1 MIFHKHRSLPP
12 PILLRQFRINNKW
25 ATFPG
30 YPSIRITCF
39 VLMKFVYSQ
48 QKKYH
53 MGTKIALLHIMKS
66 NFDKILTERYIPRN
80 IQAKKDELGCVKL
93 PAGSLICPVDFK
105 PVTNKEGKK
114 VTAIKYSLK
123 HEEYHGSGIQ
133 ISDECKMAMIYLI
146 IINVFKH
153 VFLRNRMHGG
163 NRDQIEINTNDF
175 IDILSDGCAY
185 FCYRHVLRDSH
196 EDMNY
201 QLISLKAW
209 AEGEIMIALSDI
221 IKYKHRASKTP
232 RIKDMFVKKGESVYT
247 CLDKNLD
254 SNTRRWMA
262 NKSRK
267 LNRVKMLSKIIF
279 SARNRNINKIYK
291 VTKKRTVKFNVSYLM
306 DRLNIKLSKEGMM
319 LISQRTVYRM
329 IKEVLSM
336 CCKTI
341 SDLYDEVKKNNGI
354 VNTKDR
360 KNITIGHL
368 RLSYRGTIMHIII
381 AEDFIKDVFLEVKG
395 SEMSKAG

>member
-1 MIFHKHRSLPP
+1 
-12 PILLRQFRINNKW
+12 
-25 ATFPG
+25 
-30 YPSIRITCF
+30 
-39 VLMKFVYSQ
+39 
-48 QKKYH
+48 
-53 MGTKIALLHIMKS
+53 MGTKIGILHIMKS
-66 NFDKILTERYIPRN
+66 NFDKIITERYTPRN
-80 IQAKKDELGCVKL
+80 IQVKKDELGCVKL

-123 HEEYHGSGIQ
+123 HDEYHGSGIQ

-163 NRDQIEINTNDF
+163 NRDQIEINTKDF

-221 IKYKHRASKTP
+221 IKYKHKASKTP

-247 CLDKNLD
+247 CLDKSLD
-254 SNTRRWMA
+254 SNTRRRMA

-306 DRLNIKLSKEGMM
+306 NRLNIKLSKEGMM

-329 IKEVLSM
+329 IKDVLSM

-360 KNITIGHL
+360 KSVTIGHL

-381 AEDFIKDVFLEVKG
+381 AEDYIRDVFLRVKG
-395 SEMSKAG
+395 VEMSKAG

>member
-1 MIFHKHRSLPP
+1 MGDLHRLPIHP
-12 PILLRQFRINNKW
+12 NNLFRIDE
-25 ATFPG
+25 
-30 YPSIRITCF
+30 TCIF
-39 VLMKFVYSQ
+39 AA
-48 QKKYH
+48 KKKKT
-53 MGTKIALLHIMKS
+53 MGTKIALLQKMKS
-66 NFDKILTERYIPRN
+66 NFDKILTEKYIPRN
-80 IQAKKDELGCVKL
+80 IQTKKDELGCVKL

-114 VTAIKYSLK
+114 VTAIKYSSK
-123 HEEYHGSGIQ
+123 HEEYHGSGIR

-146 IINVFKH
+146 IINVLKH
-153 VFLRNRMHGG
+153 VFLRKRMQDG

-221 IKYKHRASKTP
+221 IKYKHKASKTP

-254 SNTRRWMA
+254 SNTRRRMA

-267 LNRVKMLSKIIF
+267 LDRVRILSKIIF
-279 SARNRNINKIYK
+279 RARTRNVHHIYK
-291 VTKKRTVKFNVSYLM
+291 VTKRKTVKFNVAYL
-306 DRLNIKLSKEGMM
+306 LNELNKKLIGIGMRE
-319 LISQRTVYRM
+319 ISQSTIYRY
-329 IKEVLSM
+329 ISM
-336 CCKTI
+336 FLDMCKKNI
-341 SDLYDEVKKNNGI
+341 SDLYDEVKKYNGI
-354 VNTKDR
+354 ANTKDR
-360 KNITIGHL
+360 KNVTIGCL
-368 RLSYRGTIMHIII
+368 RLLYKGKYMHILIST
-381 AEDFIKDVFLEVKG
+381 EYIKDVFLGEK
-395 SEMSKAG
+395 SYEMSKAG

>member
-1 MIFHKHRSLPP
+1 
-12 PILLRQFRINNKW
+12 
-25 ATFPG
+25 
-30 YPSIRITCF
+30 
-39 VLMKFVYSQ
+39 MKLVYSQ
-48 QKKYH
+48 KIKST
-53 MGTKIALLHIMKS
+53 MGTKIGILHIMKS
-66 NFDKILTERYIPRN
+66 NFDKILTERYTPRN

-221 IKYKHRASKTP
+221 IKYKHKASKTP

-291 VTKKRTVKFNVSYLM
+291 VTKKKE
-306 DRLNIKLSKEGMM
+306 LSN
-319 LISQRTVYRM
+319 
-329 IKEVLSM
+329 SM
-336 CCKTI
+336 C
-341 SDLYDEVKKNNGI
+341 
-354 VNTKDR
+354 
-360 KNITIGHL
+360 
-368 RLSYRGTIMHIII
+368 HILWI
-381 AEDFIKDVFLEVKG
+381 D
-395 SEMSKAG
+395 

>member
-1 MIFHKHRSLPP
+1 MGDLHRLPIHP
-12 PILLRQFRINNKW
+12 NNLFRIDE
-25 ATFPG
+25 
-30 YPSIRITCF
+30 TCIF
-39 VLMKFVYSQ
+39 AA
-48 QKKYH
+48 KKKPT
-53 MGTKIALLHIMKS
+53 MGTKIGILHIMRS
-66 NFDKILTERYIPRN
+66 NFDKILTERYTPRN
-80 IQAKKDELGCVKL
+80 IQAKKDELGCIKL

-163 NRDQIEINTNDF
+163 DRDQIEINTKDF

-221 IKYKHRASKTP
+221 IKYKHKASKTP

-254 SNTRRWMA
+254 SNTRRRMA

-279 SARNRNINKIYK
+279 SARNKNINKIYK

-360 KNITIGHL
+360 KNVNIGHL
-368 RLSYRGTIMHIII
+368 RLSYRGNIMHIII
-381 AEDFIKDVFLEVKG
+381 AEDFIKDVFLGVKG

>member
-1 MIFHKHRSLPP
+1 MGDLHRLPIHP
-12 PILLRQFRINNKW
+12 NNLFRIDE
-25 ATFPG
+25 
-30 YPSIRITCF
+30 TCIF
-39 VLMKFVYSQ
+39 AE
-48 QKKYH
+48 KKKT
-53 MGTKIALLHIMKS
+53 MGTKIGILHIMKS
-66 NFDKILTERYIPRN
+66 NFDKILTERYTPRN

-221 IKYKHRASKTP
+221 IKYKHKASKTP

-254 SNTRRWMA
+254 SNTRRRMA

-360 KNITIGHL
+360 KNVNIGHL

-381 AEDFIKDVFLEVKG
+381 AEDYIRDVFLGVKG
-395 SEMSKAG
+395 TEMSKAG

>member
-1 MIFHKHRSLPP
+1 MGDLRRLPIHP
-12 PILLRQFRINNKW
+12 NNLFRIDETCIFAANK
-25 ATFPG
+25 
-30 YPSIRITCF
+30 IT
-39 VLMKFVYSQ
+39 
-48 QKKYH
+48 
-53 MGTKIALLHIMKS
+53 MGTKIGILHIMKS
-66 NFDKILTERYIPRN
+66 NFDKILTEKYTPRN

-163 NRDQIEINTNDF
+163 NRDQIEINTKDF

-221 IKYKHRASKTP
+221 IKYKHKASKTQ

-254 SNTRRWMA
+254 SNTRRRMA

-279 SARNRNINKIYK
+279 SARNKNINKIYK

-360 KNITIGHL
+360 KNVNIGHL

-381 AEDFIKDVFLEVKG
+381 AEDYIRDVFLGVKG
-395 SEMSKAG
+395 TEMSKAG

>member
-1 MIFHKHRSLPP
+1 
-12 PILLRQFRINNKW
+12 
-25 ATFPG
+25 
-30 YPSIRITCF
+30 
-39 VLMKFVYSQ
+39 
-48 QKKYH
+48 
-53 MGTKIALLHIMKS
+53 MGTKIGLLHIMKS
-66 NFDKILTERYIPRN
+66 NFDKILTERYTPRN

-221 IKYKHRASKTP
+221 IKYKH
-232 RIKDMFVKKGESVYT
+232 
-247 CLDKNLD
+247 
-254 SNTRRWMA
+254 
-262 NKSRK
+262 K
-267 LNRVKMLSKIIF
+267 LVRPQ
-279 SARNRNINKIYK
+279 
-291 VTKKRTVKFNVSYLM
+291 
-306 DRLNIKLSKEGMM
+306 G
-319 LISQRTVYRM
+319 
-329 IKEVLSM
+329 
-336 CCKTI
+336 
-341 SDLYDEVKKNNGI
+341 
-354 VNTKDR
+354 
-360 KNITIGHL
+360 
-368 RLSYRGTIMHIII
+368 
-381 AEDFIKDVFLEVKG
+381 
-395 SEMSKAG
+395 

>member
-1 MIFHKHRSLPP
+1 
-12 PILLRQFRINNKW
+12 
-25 ATFPG
+25 
-30 YPSIRITCF
+30 
-39 VLMKFVYSQ
+39 
-48 QKKYH
+48 
-53 MGTKIALLHIMKS
+53 MGTKIRFLHIMKS

-80 IQAKKDELGCVKL
+80 IQTKKDELGCVKL

-123 HEEYHGSGIQ
+123 HEEYHGSGIR

-146 IINVFKH
+146 IINVSKH
-153 VFLRNRMHGG
+153 VFLRKRMQDG

-196 EDMNY
+196 EDINY

-209 AEGEIMIALSDI
+209 AEGEIRIALSDI
-221 IKYKHRASKTP
+221 IKYKHKASKIP

-254 SNTRRWMA
+254 SNTRRRMA

-267 LNRVKMLSKIIF
+267 LNRVKMLSSIIF
-279 SARNRNINKIYK
+279 SARKRNINKIYK

-306 DRLNIKLSKEGMM
+306 DRLNIKLSKEGM
-319 LISQRTVYRM
+319 LPISQRTVYRM
-329 IKEVLSM
+329 IKHVLSM

-341 SDLYDEVKKNNGI
+341 QDLYNEVKNNNGI
-354 VNTKDR
+354 INSKDR
-360 KNITIGHL
+360 KKINIGYL
-368 RLSYRGTIMHIII
+368 RLFYIGKKMHILISSDYII
-381 AEDFIKDVFLEVKG
+381 DVFLGEKPV
-395 SEMSKAG
+395 EMSKAG

>member
-1 MIFHKHRSLPP
+1 
-12 PILLRQFRINNKW
+12 
-25 ATFPG
+25 
-30 YPSIRITCF
+30 
-39 VLMKFVYSQ
+39 MKLVYSQ
-48 QKKYH
+48 QIKYA
-53 MGTKIALLHIMKS
+53 MGTKIGILHIMKS
-66 NFDKILTERYIPRN
+66 NFDKILTERYTPRN

-221 IKYKHRASKTP
+221 IKYKDKASKTP

-247 CLDKNLD
+247 CLDKKLD

-360 KNITIGHL
+360 KNVTIGHL
-368 RLSYRGTIMHIII
+368 RLSYRGKIMHIII
-381 AEDFIKDVFLEVKG
+381 AEDFIKDVFLGVKG

>member
-1 MIFHKHRSLPP
+1 MGDLHRLP
-12 PILLRQFRINNKW
+12 IHLNNLFRIDETCIFAENK
-25 ATFPG
+25 
-30 YPSIRITCF
+30 IT
-39 VLMKFVYSQ
+39 
-48 QKKYH
+48 
-53 MGTKIALLHIMKS
+53 MGTKIGVLHIMKS

-93 PAGSLICPVDFK
+93 PARSLICPVDFK

-146 IINVFKH
+146 IINVSKH

-163 NRDQIEINTNDF
+163 NIDQIEINTNDF

-221 IKYKHRASKTP
+221 IKYNHKASKTP

-319 LISQRTVYRM
+319 RISQRTVYRM

-360 KNITIGHL
+360 KNVTIGHL
-368 RLSYRGTIMHIII
+368 RLSYRGKIMHIII
-381 AEDFIKDVFLEVKG
+381 AEDFIKDVFLGVKG

>member
-1 MIFHKHRSLPP
+1 MGDLHRLPIHP
-12 PILLRQFRINNKW
+12 NNLFRIDE
-25 ATFPG
+25 
-30 YPSIRITCF
+30 TCIF
-39 VLMKFVYSQ
+39 AE
-48 QKKYH
+48 KKKTT
-53 MGTKIALLHIMKS
+53 MGTKIGILHIMKS
-66 NFDKILTERYIPRN
+66 NFDKILTERYTPRN

-163 NRDQIEINTNDF
+163 NRDQIEINTKDF

-221 IKYKHRASKTP
+221 IKYKHKASKTP

-254 SNTRRWMA
+254 SNTRRRMA

-360 KNITIGHL
+360 KNVNIGHL

-381 AEDFIKDVFLEVKG
+381 AEDYIRDVFLGVKG
-395 SEMSKAG
+395 TEMSKAG

>member
-1 MIFHKHRSLPP
+1 
-12 PILLRQFRINNKW
+12 
-25 ATFPG
+25 
-30 YPSIRITCF
+30 
-39 VLMKFVYSQ
+39 
-48 QKKYH
+48 
-53 MGTKIALLHIMKS
+53 MGTKIRFLHIMKS

-80 IQAKKDELGCVKL
+80 IQTKKDELGCVKL

-123 HEEYHGSGIQ
+123 HEEYHGSGIR

-146 IINVFKH
+146 IINVSKH
-153 VFLRNRMHGG
+153 VFLRKRMQDG

-196 EDMNY
+196 EDINY

-209 AEGEIMIALSDI
+209 AEGEIRIALSDI
-221 IKYKHRASKTP
+221 IKYKRKVSKTP

-254 SNTRRWMA
+254 SNTRRRMA

-267 LNRVKMLSKIIF
+267 LNRVKMLSSIIF
-279 SARNRNINKIYK
+279 SARKRNINKIYK

-306 DRLNIKLSKEGMM
+306 DRLNIKLSKEGM
-319 LISQRTVYRM
+319 LPISQRTVYRM
-329 IKEVLSM
+329 IKDVLSM

-341 SDLYDEVKKNNGI
+341 QDLYNEVKNNNGI
-354 VNTKDR
+354 INSKDR
-360 KNITIGHL
+360 KKINIGYL
-368 RLSYRGTIMHIII
+368 RLSYIGKKMHILISANYII
-381 AEDFIKDVFLEVKG
+381 DVFLGEKPV
-395 SEMSKAG
+395 EMSKAG

>member
-1 MIFHKHRSLPP
+1 MGDLHRLP
-12 PILLRQFRINNKW
+12 IHLNNLFRIDE
-25 ATFPG
+25 
-30 YPSIRITCF
+30 TCIF
-39 VLMKFVYSQ
+39 A
-48 QKKYH
+48 KKKKP
-53 MGTKIALLHIMKS
+53 METKIALLHIMKS
-66 NFDKILTERYIPRN
+66 NFDKILTERYTPRN

-360 KNITIGHL
+360 KNVTIGHL
-368 RLSYRGTIMHIII
+368 RLSYRGKIMHIII
-381 AEDFIKDVFLEVKG
+381 AEDFIKDVFLGVKG

>member
-1 MIFHKHRSLPP
+1 
-12 PILLRQFRINNKW
+12 
-25 ATFPG
+25 
-30 YPSIRITCF
+30 
-39 VLMKFVYSQ
+39 
-48 QKKYH
+48 
-53 MGTKIALLHIMKS
+53 MGTKIRFLHIIKS

-123 HEEYHGSGIQ
+123 HEEYHGSGIR

-146 IINVFKH
+146 IINVSKH
-153 VFLRNRMHGG
+153 VFLRKRMQDG

-196 EDMNY
+196 EDINY

-209 AEGEIMIALSDI
+209 AEGEIRIALSDI
-221 IKYKHRASKTP
+221 IKYKRKVSKIP
-232 RIKDMFVKKGESVYT
+232 GIKDMFVKKGESIYT

-254 SNTRRWMA
+254 SNTRRRMA

-267 LNRVKMLSKIIF
+267 LNRVKILSSIIF
-279 SARNRNINKIYK
+279 SARKRNINKIYK

-306 DRLNIKLSKEGMM
+306 NRLNIKLSKEGM
-319 LISQRTVYRM
+319 LTISQRTVYRM
-329 IKEVLSM
+329 IKDVLSM

-341 SDLYDEVKKNNGI
+341 QDLYNEVKNNNGI
-354 VNTKDR
+354 VNIKDR
-360 KNITIGHL
+360 NKVNIGHL
-368 RLSYRGTIMHIII
+368 RLFYRGTKMHVLIS
-381 AEDFIKDVFLEVKG
+381 AYYIKNIFLGEKHV
-395 SEMSKAG
+395 EMSKAG

>member
-1 MIFHKHRSLPP
+1 MGDLHRLPIHP
-12 PILLRQFRINNKW
+12 NNLFRIDE
-25 ATFPG
+25 
-30 YPSIRITCF
+30 TCIF
-39 VLMKFVYSQ
+39 AAKILHKMI
-48 QKKYH
+48 
-53 MGTKIALLHIMKS
+53 GTKISLLHKMKS
-66 NFDKILTERYIPRN
+66 NFDKILTEKYIPRN
-80 IQAKKDELGCVKL
+80 IQTKKDELGCVKL

-123 HEEYHGSGIQ
+123 HEEYHGSGIR

-221 IKYKHRASKTP
+221 IKYKHKASKTP

-291 VTKKRTVKFNVSYLM
+291 ITKKRTVKFNVSYLM

-329 IKEVLSM
+329 IKDVLSM

-341 SDLYDEVKKNNGI
+341 QDLYDEVKKNNGI

-360 KNITIGHL
+360 KNVNIGHL

-381 AEDFIKDVFLEVKG
+381 AEDYIRDVFLGVKG
-395 SEMSKAG
+395 TEMSKAG